1 MKKLIVLSVI
11 TAVMLLTWSSV
22 APAHA
27 QDSAKDDKPTFYH
40 LVPGTYVNGWPRF
53 TVHYPKDW
61 VERHTMP
68 QETFRASASGPVPY
82 PALIVAPFP
91 SPFLSS
97 LEVFADALSGTLRG
111 FATGVTVV
119 SDKPSKLRDG
129 TAARE
134 VELHMLRNGEPFN
147 AMGLVAKKGDLWINM
162 AIESRNGKIGEDL
175 RAILYSIEFEPDKDK
190 PVKVPPDV
198 QELIDKHN
206 NDVVSHDVAKVMAHY
221 SDRYLN
227 SGAKK
232 GEVGRFWKWA
242 IGSVTS
248 VNGTVTDFVAEGD
261 RAYLAGFVKTNSG
274 TIQISETSIIKE
286 NGEWKWYGNQRDVAP

>member
-1 MKKLIVLSVI
+1 MKKIIVLSVI
-11 TAVMLLTWSSV
+11 MAVMFLALGSV
-22 APAHA
+22 APARA
-27 QDSAKDDKPTFYH
+27 QDPAKDDKPTFYH

-53 TVHYPKDW
+53 TIHYPKDW

-91 SPFLSS
+91 GPFLSS

-147 AMGLVAKKGDLWINM
+147 TMGLVAKKGDLWINT
-162 AIESRNGKIGEDL
+162 AIESLNGKIGEDL
-175 RAILYSIEFEPDKDK
+175 KTILYSIEFEPDKDK
-190 PVKVPPDV
+190 AVKVPPMSR
-198 QELIDKHN
+198 N
-206 NDVVSHDVAKVMAHY
+206 FS
-221 SDRYLN
+221 
-227 SGAKK
+227 
-232 GEVGRFWKWA
+232 
-242 IGSVTS
+242 TS
-248 VNGTVTDFVAEGD
+248 
-261 RAYLAGFVKTNSG
+261 
-274 TIQISETSIIKE
+274 TITTL
-286 NGEWKWYGNQRDVAP
+286 